1 MPRRVAFVV
10 LAAALACLASGAGRA
25 GAELTP
31 EQVRRFVDEGPAL
44 LLSADQRSEVGQLS
58 QAARSAWI
66 EQYLARDPVPE
77 TPDNELV
84 TGIEKRRELT
94 EALHLSPFD
103 VRGQLLFLHGAPD
116 ERTKVECG
124 ETFRAVEIWRWGVAP
139 DARVAIVYAPA
150 VDRHD
155 RLWRPTDSKRVLYTD
170 EMQYLLEQFEELR
183 GRITG
188 KRPDLYFCKDA
199 KTIDKVTGVDGLFG
213 FHRERMTDAEAEALL
228 APPDDLAA
236 WAKAA
241 AATALPE
248 GNAPLEAPGLR
259 ISFPGRHDQRLVTRF
274 RIDLPSA
281 PLGAVEA
288 DGGKEIRVTVAG
300 VIDRKEGVF
309 EEFRNRFVFPPPATG
324 DPAVLLFDRA
334 LRPRESFVARLEVRD
349 ETSGKVAWLERG
361 FEVPAEAVA
370 EVAPAPPGAVLGQDL
385 GLAREGRD
393 SLVLM
398 PPPEDVVFGLFRAD
412 AIVSG
417 NRIQQVVFSLDGKP
431 QLTRSAP
438 PWSAELR
445 LPDIPKEIVVRAE
458 GLDAQGKVVAADEVL
473 LNEPQG
479 EPRVR
484 LLDPPRGKKV
494 TGHVR
499 ARAAVVVP
507 EGRRVRSV
515 TFKLNDQVVAT
526 LEQPPWEVDL
536 DVPAG
541 AELAYL
547 TVSAVYDND
556 TEVEDFRVLNSTD
569 FVEEVRVDL
578 VEVYATV
585 TDAAGNL
592 VDTLGQ
598 DAFSLLDNGKPQ
610 KIRKFEMVRNLP
622 LTLGLLLDTSGSM
635 RESLVEAKT
644 AARDFLS
651 EIMTPRDRCFAVG
664 FSERPALLMPMTSD
678 ARAIE
683 TAFRDLPALGSTSL
697 HDALVYALYQYRG
710 VRGRKALVLLSDG
723 DDTSSLISWD
733 DTLAYAERSGV
744 AIYTIGLAIGRGQV
758 AIRHK
763 LERLATETGGR
774 TFFISKAEELA
785 GVYAQI
791 DRELRSQYLLAF
803 SPDPPA
809 QEGERHALEVR
820 VEGRGLKARSA
831 RGYTP

>member
-1 MPRRVAFVV
+1 MPRRAVFVV
-10 LAAALACLASGAGRA
+10 LALLLAGLAAGARPAPAALTA
-25 GAELTP
+25 
-31 EQVRRFVDEGPAL
+31 EQVRRFVQEGPAL
-44 LLSADQRSEVGQLS
+44 LLPADQRRSLDEMS
-58 QAARSAWI
+58 QAAASEWI
-66 EQYLARDPVPE
+66 EQFLARDPIPE

-84 TGIEKRRELT
+84 TGIEKRRELI
-94 EALHLSPFD
+94 EAQHLSPFD
-103 VRGQLLFLHGAPD
+103 VRGQLLFLHGPPD

-124 ETFRAVEIWRWGVAP
+124 ETFRGVEIWRWGAEP
-139 DARVAIVYAPA
+139 DQKVAIVYSPA

-183 GRITG
+183 GRISG
-188 KRPDLYFCKDA
+188 KRPDLYFCKDT

-213 FHRERMTDAEAEALL
+213 FHRERMTDADADALL
-228 APPDDLAA
+228 APPADLAA
-236 WAKAA
+236 WARAA
-241 AATALPE
+241 AATVLPD
-248 GNAPLEAPGLR
+248 GNPPLEPPELR
-259 ISFPGRHDQRLVTRF
+259 LSFPGRREQRLIARF
-274 RIDLPSA
+274 RLDLPSA
-281 PLGAVEA
+281 QLGVVDA
-288 DGGKEIRVTVAG
+288 DGGKEIRVTVSG
-300 VIDRKEGVF
+300 FIDRKEGVF

-324 DPAVLLFDRA
+324 NPAVLLFDRA
-334 LRPRESFVARLEVRD
+334 LRPRETFVARLEVRD
-349 ETSGKVAWLERG
+349 ETTGKVAWLERG
-361 FEVPAEAVA
+361 FEVPVEAVA
-370 EVAPAPPGAVLGQDL
+370 EVEPTPAGAIQGRDL
-385 GLAREGRD
+385 GLAKASRD

-398 PPPEDVVFGLFRAD
+398 PPPQDVVFGLFRAD
-412 AIVSG
+412 AIVAG
-417 NRIQQVVFSLDGKP
+417 DRIKQVVFSLDGKP

-445 LPDIPKEIVVRAE
+445 LPDIPKEVVVRAE
-458 GLDAQGKVVAADEVL
+458 GLDASGHVVAADEVL

-547 TVSAVYDND
+547 TVSAVYDD
-556 TEVEDFRVLNSTD
+556 GTEVEDFRVLNSTD

-585 TDAAGNL
+585 TDPAGNL
-592 VDTLGQ
+592 DDSLGQ
-598 DAFSLLDNGKPQ
+598 GDFQLLDNGKPQ
-610 KIRKFEMVRNLP
+610 KIAKFEMVRNLP

-651 EIMTPRDRCFAVG
+651 QIMTPRDRCFAVG
-664 FSERPALLMPMTSD
+664 FSERPALLMPLTSD

-683 TAFRDLPALGSTSL
+683 TAFSDLPALGSTSL

-710 VRGRKALVLLSDG
+710 VRGRRALVLLSDG

-733 DTLAYAERSGV
+733 DALSYAERSGV
-744 AIYTIGLAIGRGQV
+744 AIYTIGLAIGRGSV

-785 GVYAQI
+785 GVYSQI

-809 QEGERHALEVR
+809 KEGERHSLEVR
-820 VEGRGLKARSA
+820 ISKRGYKARSA